1 MHCKEEEDDDE
12 QGACG
17 SIATGSKQDCYSRF
31 GDFCER
37 ICEEEEEESSKRQD
51 GEEEQQGGGALMKL
65 FIEVELGPDEIS
77 LATELFR
84 TMRYVYIHTMGIVS
98 SFFVGM

>member
-1 MHCKEEEDDDE
+1 
-12 QGACG
+12 
-17 SIATGSKQDCYSRF
+17 
-31 GDFCER
+31 
-37 ICEEEEEESSKRQD
+37 
-51 GEEEQQGGGALMKL
+51 MKL

-84 TMRYVYIHTMGIVS
+84 TMRYVYIHTMSIIS